1 MNQSGAIMRILLI
14 EDEAALARPL
24 KEHLEADHNIVEWFV
39 TLEEADA
46 ALRALEYDVVLL
58 DLQLPDGDGLDFLV
72 KLRDRALRTP
82 IIILTA
88 RDKVSD
94 RIEGLNRGA
103 DDYVIKPFDLDEVK
117 ARIHTVCRRGTDQ
130 IAQTVHLRDLVVNL
144 TEHNVTRN
152 GQPVRLTAKEWGV
165 LEVLLR
171 RKSQIVAKDSLE
183 AAIYAYG
190 EEVESNALEA
200 HISRLRTKL
209 GKDLIV
215 THRGMGYAL
224 SP

>member
-1 MNQSGAIMRILLI
+1 MRILLI
-14 EDEAALARPL
+14 VDEAALARPL
-24 KEHLEADHNIVEWFV
+24 KEHLEADQNIVEWFG
-39 TLEEADA
+39 TLDEADA
-46 ALRALEYDVVLL
+46 ALRTLDYDVVLL
-58 DLQLPDGDGLDFLV
+58 DLQLPDGDGLLFLS
-72 KLRDRALRTP
+72 KLRGRALRTP

-94 RIEGLNRGA
+94 RIDGLNRGA

-117 ARIHTVCRRGTDQ
+117 ARIHTVCRRSADQ
-130 IAQTVHLRDLVVNL
+130 IAQTVLIRDLVINL
-144 TEHNVTRN
+144 SDHSVMRD

-165 LEVLLR
+165 FEVLLR
-171 RKSQIVAKDSLE
+171 RKPQIVPKDSLE

-190 EEVESNALEA
+190 DEVESNALEA
-200 HISRLRTKL
+200 HISRLRAKL

-224 SP
+224 TP

>member
-1 MNQSGAIMRILLI
+1 MRILLI

-24 KEHLEADHNIVEWFV
+24 IEHLEADRHIVEWFS
-39 TLEEADA
+39 TLDEAESA
-46 ALRALEYDVVLL
+46 IRALEYDVVLL
-58 DLQLPDGDGLDFLV
+58 DLQLPDGDGLSFLSKV
-72 KLRDRALRTP
+72 RDQSIRTP

-117 ARIHTVCRRGTDQ
+117 ARIHTVCRRGANQMT
-130 IAQTVHLRDLVVNL
+130 QTILVRDLSIGLSDHSVL
-144 TEHNVTRN
+144 RG
-152 GQPVRLTAKEWGV
+152 GQAIRLTAKEWGV

-171 RKSQIVAKDSLE
+171 RKSRIVPKESLE

-215 THRGMGYAL
+215 THRGMGYML
-224 SP
+224 DV

>member
-1 MNQSGAIMRILLI
+1 
-14 EDEAALARPL
+14 
-24 KEHLEADHNIVEWFV
+24 
-39 TLEEADA
+39 
-46 ALRALEYDVVLL
+46 VVLL
-58 DLQLPDGDGLDFLV
+58 DLQLPDGDGLTFLSTV
-72 KLRDRALRTP
+72 RDRALRTP

-94 RIEGLNRGA
+94 RIDGLNRGA

-117 ARIHTVCRRGTDQ
+117 ARIHTVCRRSADQ
-130 IAQTVHLRDLVVNL
+130 IAQTVQLRDLVVNM
-144 TEHNVTRN
+144 TDHSVIRA

-171 RKSQIVAKDSLE
+171 RKPQIVARENLE
-183 AAIYAYG
+183 TAIYAYG

-209 GKDLIV
+209 GKDLIT

-224 SP
+224 NP

>member
-1 MNQSGAIMRILLI
+1 MRILLI

-24 KEHLEADHNIVEWFV
+24 AEHLEADLHIVEWFA
-39 TLEEADA
+39 TLDEADSA
-46 ALRALEYDVVLL
+46 IRALEYDVVLL
-58 DLQLPDGDGLDFLV
+58 DLQLPDGDGLSFLSRI
-72 KLRDRALRTP
+72 RDRNIRTP

-94 RIEGLNRGA
+94 RIDGLNRGA

-117 ARIHTVCRRGTDQ
+117 ARIHTVCRRSADQ
-130 IAQTVHLRDLVVNL
+130 LTQTILIRDLCVCLSDHSVS
-144 TEHNVTRN
+144 RA
-152 GQPVRLTAKEWGV
+152 GQAIRLTAKEWGV

-171 RKSQIVAKDSLE
+171 RKSKIVPKESLE

-200 HISRLRTKL
+200 HISRLRSKL

-215 THRGMGYAL
+215 THRGMGYTL
-224 SP
+224 QP